1 MNKISPET
9 RVREPSSAQQADW
22 SDEGGVPEDDF
33 KPLTPEQAAAWRKG
47 QVQISVWRVLGYQ
60 ALLGASLGG
69 LVAAL
74 GNWVAAKSFWY
85 GAAAVW
91 FPAVLMAWGMLR
103 GKMSR
108 MLAVFPRGSF
118 AALVFWEGVKVL
130 LSVLL
135 MVAAPWVLIRV
146 DWLALLAGL
155 VVVIKVNGVALWWV
169 SRAPRKVN

>member
-1 MNKISPET
+1 MHKISSET
-9 RVREPSSAQQADW
+9 RVPNSGQAQQAAW
-22 SDEGGVPEDDF
+22 NEEDEAADGHF
-33 KPLTPEQAAAWRKG
+33 KPLTPEQAAAWRKS
-47 QVQISVWRVLGYQ
+47 QVRISVWQVLGCQ
-60 ALLGASLGG
+60 ALAGVLLGG

-74 GNWVAAKSFWY
+74 GHWGAAKSLWY

-91 FPAVLMAWGMLR
+91 LPAVLMAWGVLR
-103 GKMSR
+103 GRMSR
-108 MLAVFPRGSF
+108 MLSVLPRGSF

-135 MVAAPWVLIRV
+135 MVAAPWVLKQV

-169 SRAPRKVN
+169 SRTPRKVN